1 MEQSIGAWREAENRL
16 CHGISLDK
24 LVMRGNGLA
33 MQIIRD
39 ETDIADGLRALAL
52 ADPLLVPVIDA
63 AGKVPLRLAHPDFAG
78 LASIIVSQQVSK
90 ASAEAIFA
98 RLSNLVDPLDAE
110 RVLAC
115 GEETFR
121 EAGLS
126 RPKQRTLLA
135 VAEAVRCGELHFG
148 RLCECSAQDAL
159 ETMTRI
165 KGIGPWTA
173 EIYLLFCA
181 GHPDIF
187 PAGDLALQEAVRVS
201 HGLPARP
208 GDRELRAIAELWSPW
223 RGVAARLLW
232 AYYAVLKGGRDVIPV

>member
-1 MEQSIGAWREAENRL
+1 MRIIQNEEDIAE
-16 CHGISLDK
+16 
-24 LVMRGNGLA
+24 GLA
-33 MQIIRD
+33 
-39 ETDIADGLRALAL
+39 ALAK
-52 ADPLLVPVIDA
+52 ADHRLVPVIEMS
-63 AGKVPLRLAHPDFAG
+63 GKIPLRLARPDFAG

-90 ASAEAIFA
+90 ASAEAIFG
-98 RLSNLVDPLDAE
+98 RLSRLVVPLDAKTI
-110 RVLAC
+110 LAC

-135 VAEAVRCGELHFG
+135 VAQAVECGELHFG
-148 RLCECSAQDAL
+148 RLCDCSADEAL
-159 ETMTRI
+159 ATMTRV
-165 KGIGPWTA
+165 KGIGPWTG

-201 HGLPARP
+201 HGLDERP
-208 GDRELRAIAELWSPW
+208 GDKELRRIAEQWSPW

-232 AYYAVLKGGRDVIPV
+232 AYYAALKGGRDVIPV